1 MHPVKVIIE
10 YEDDYRFARKLVAD
24 LDDKSVGNAEAKA
37 GQ

>member
-10 YEDDYRFARKLVAD
+10 YEDDYRFARKLLAD
-24 LDDKSVGNAEAKA
+24 LVNKSVEAKA